1 MPRKPIDT
9 PPTIEQVTAEREAQ
23 TAVNLAA
30 TAANRAGRHELR
42 KLSPEWPQRKDNFPT
57 EQR

>member
-1 MPRKPIDT
+1 MPRKPIAT
-9 PPTIEQVTAEREAQ
+9 PPTIEQVTTAREAQ

-42 KLSPEWPQRKDNFPT
+42 KQAPDWPLQRANFPKDK
-57 EQR
+57 R

>member
-9 PPTIEQVTAEREAQ
+9 PPTIEQVTTAREAQ
-23 TAVNLAA
+23 NAVNLAA

-42 KLSPEWPQRKDNFPT
+42 KQAPDWKLMEKNLPESKR
-57 EQR
+57 